1 MLVVEDRNCDTN
13 APPLF
18 GHPICTRT
26 GGRSALVLVISRRFL
41 PALAA
46 AGVVLLAGCN
56 AQVDTALEPVVPAEQ
71 ARERVPELLERATS
85 AFNLKEAPPRL
96 PTDVEEKKCDDRAGQ
111 PDPDSLIRVLAGRQ
125 IAAPAG
131 DAEDRVAKV
140 SATLAAANRWTREK
154 APVGSSWRLRTPEG
168 YGLVLRPVSP
178 EIMTVSIVSPCAR
191 P

>member
-1 MLVVEDRNCDTN
+1 M
-13 APPLF
+13 
-18 GHPICTRT
+18 
-26 GGRSALVLVISRRFL
+26 LVLVV
-41 PALAA
+41 AA
-46 AGVVLLAGCN
+46 ALLLSGCN
-56 AQVDTALEPVVPAEQ
+56 TQIDTVVEPVVPAEQ

-85 AFNLKEAPPRL
+85 AFDLETAPPRL
-96 PTDVEEKKCDDRAGQ
+96 PSDVEERECDDRVGQ
-111 PDPDSLIRVLAGRQ
+111 PDSDSLIRVLGGRQ
-125 IAAPAG
+125 IPAPAG

-178 EIMTVSIVSPCAR
+178 DLMTISVVSPCAR